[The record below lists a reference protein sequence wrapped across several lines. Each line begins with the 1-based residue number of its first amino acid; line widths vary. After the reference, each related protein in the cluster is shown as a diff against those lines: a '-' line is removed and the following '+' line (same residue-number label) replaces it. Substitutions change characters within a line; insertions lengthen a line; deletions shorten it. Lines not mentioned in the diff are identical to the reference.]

1 MESNYWNIKAF
12 DYDTHLKKSENA
24 YLKIIELIKIEIDK
38 SQTLLDLGTG
48 TGEIPIAIA
57 DGVMKIIATDFSQEM
72 IDIAFKKSKKLK
84 LDNITF
90 KVQDCYAQNYGNEIF
105 DVIIASNL
113 LHLLDEPEQF
123 INSLKR
129 LLNKGGKLIIP
140 TYLHNE
146 SFKTRFISKI
156 LKFKGHPINTKFDS
170 ISLVE
175 FITNCGYN
183 VEKRVFIKNIMP
195 MLFVVATRK

>member
-48 TGEIPIAIA
+48 TGEIPIAFA